1 MKAKVLSRRHHAVG
15 FAIAVSIIMLGA
27 AALASVGVVV
37 PPGSS
42 SGGASVSPTVTISSA
57 SSSGNPTPPVSA
69 ISVGSSNLAV
79 GPFLP
84 SSGLIL
90 ASTFVATLV
99 ADPTTTQ
106 VGGSSN
112 LTIGFSDEVAPV
124 SWTLEEN
131 NTVGNLSDVFGGNY
145 TFSPIGSGVYT
156 FYLNATDNA
165 SNKASA
171 TATVTVEPALV
182 ATLVADPTTT
192 QVGESST
199 LTLGFSGGVAPIL
212 WTLERNNT
220 AGNLSDVV
228 GGVYTFTPTISGI
241 YTFYLNSTDAVGS
254 TSSTTAEVTVEP
266 PLLATLGATA
276 SAIGLGEQST
286 LTLGF
291 SGGVMPIIW
300 TLKEN
305 GSSTN
310 LSEVTDG
317 HYTFSPAQT
326 GTYTFYLNATDAVGS
341 TSKTTVVITV
351 DGALSAGTISTP
363 YATVGSGEPIVVSTS
378 GASGGTGSGTYT
390 YAWTAVLTGLT
401 GCSTSESTLTYTCM
415 PSGTGTVAVSLTVTD
430 TDSGSADAS
439 PSSVTVT
446 VDGALSA
453 GTISTPYAT
462 VGSGESI
469 VVSTSGASGGTGS
482 GTYTYAWTAVLTGS
496 TGCSVG
502 ESTPTYTCTPTG
514 QGTVAVSLTV
524 TDTDSGSADATPS
537 SVTVTVD
544 AAVSVSPTA
553 TVNPT
558 DVGQATTIS
567 ADADNGTGTYTV
579 YAWSGLPS
587 GCAGPGNVPS
597 FSCTPAPGDNSSSP
611 YTVQVIVTDSDG
623 GTATD
628 TFSLTVTGDPTIGAT
643 PAGPLDYDLGQA
655 QGTLRATITYSGP
668 NPTPVEWYNSTDP
681 TCSAASTDTGVEGL
695 ILHPSTMSKGTTY
708 YCAVVTDNG
717 VPEYTSA
724 SNAVEVV
731 VGATLTAEI
740 STPTSPAVDSGQSIT
755 LTANTT
761 GGASPYTNYVW
772 YSTLSSATAGTTC
785 GLSGWVLVLSSELN
799 AYSTASLT
807 STTYYCYVVTDST
820 VPTPN
825 TASSPA
831 DKVTVD
837 PALSISAEPSSVV
850 IDGGQN
856 VTLSSTVTGGT
867 GSFSWQWYNASGRI
881 VGASGVGATAKYVA
895 SSAGRGIYVIF
906 SDSGTA
912 PGATPVATATSSPTA
927 SVTVNSAPTITKP
940 LAATVAIDAG
950 QTYTYSVTATGGT
963 GLLSYTWTT
972 SGLTVVSGCTSTSVT
987 CVVSGAAGDYTVSVL
1002 LKDQAQGTGG
1012 SYPSSSSALTV
1023 NAALTAPQVPAISAT
1038 TLDVN
1043 QRLTATGVI
1052 PSTGT
1057 SSYSWQWLV
1066 SINGGTYSPMSQ
1078 CAVNAGTGAS
1088 GDAVET
1094 CSIVAN
1100 TLTAGNTYTFEL
1112 RVTDSASTPESLASS
1127 HSLTLTVSLALMAG
1141 IPTPTSVSIDS
1152 GQSITLKATPSGGS
1166 GTYTYRWYSGS
1177 TSNTC
1182 TALGSPVPEATA
1194 ATYSASPTT
1203 TTYYC
1208 YVVTDSATV
1217 PETQTSVGSLVV
1229 NVNSA
1234 LTVPSAP
1241 TVSATAVNV
1250 NQAVSITVTLPSTG
1264 TPPYSWQ
1271 WLVLIGSDPYSNATQ
1286 CAVNNGTGASAG
1298 ATETCSIVA
1307 NTLTAGDTYTF
1318 ELRVTDGATSPVT
1331 QTSAATSAVTVT
1343 TPSSSSSLSIW
1354 VYVGIGLGLFVILVA
1369 CLLVL
1374 SRRRRPHPGA
1384 APPMQ
1389 VWQEEPTPPSGVGP
1403 AAAAPAYLETP
1414 EDIGHVPP
1422 GGFTVSPGGTA
1433 SVATVP
1439 PASEAEPDIDVL
1451 MTELDRIS
1459 VDILKR
1465 TAKKPKGGRDEEAT
1479 EEDDTPS

>member
-1 MKAKVLSRRHHAVG
+1 
-15 FAIAVSIIMLGA
+15 
-27 AALASVGVVV
+27 
-37 PPGSS
+37 
-42 SGGASVSPTVTISSA
+42 
-57 SSSGNPTPPVSA
+57 
-69 ISVGSSNLAV
+69 
-79 GPFLP
+79 
-84 SSGLIL
+84 
-90 ASTFVATLV
+90 
-99 ADPTTTQ
+99 
-106 VGGSSN
+106 
-112 LTIGFSDEVAPV
+112 
-124 SWTLEEN
+124 
-131 NTVGNLSDVFGGNY
+131 
-145 TFSPIGSGVYT
+145 
-156 FYLNATDNA
+156 
-165 SNKASA
+165 
-171 TATVTVEPALV
+171 
-182 ATLVADPTTT
+182 
-192 QVGESST
+192 
-199 LTLGFSGGVAPIL
+199 
-212 WTLERNNT
+212 
-220 AGNLSDVV
+220 
-228 GGVYTFTPTISGI
+228 
-241 YTFYLNSTDAVGS
+241 
-254 TSSTTAEVTVEP
+254 
-266 PLLATLGATA
+266 
-276 SAIGLGEQST
+276 
-286 LTLGF
+286 
-291 SGGVMPIIW
+291 
-300 TLKEN
+300 
-305 GSSTN
+305 
-310 LSEVTDG
+310 
-317 HYTFSPAQT
+317 
-326 GTYTFYLNATDAVGS
+326 
-341 TSKTTVVITV
+341 
-351 DGALSAGTISTP
+351 
-363 YATVGSGEPIVVSTS
+363 
-378 GASGGTGSGTYT
+378 
-390 YAWTAVLTGLT
+390 
-401 GCSTSESTLTYTCM
+401 
-415 PSGTGTVAVSLTVTD
+415 
-430 TDSGSADAS
+430 
-439 PSSVTVT
+439 VTVT